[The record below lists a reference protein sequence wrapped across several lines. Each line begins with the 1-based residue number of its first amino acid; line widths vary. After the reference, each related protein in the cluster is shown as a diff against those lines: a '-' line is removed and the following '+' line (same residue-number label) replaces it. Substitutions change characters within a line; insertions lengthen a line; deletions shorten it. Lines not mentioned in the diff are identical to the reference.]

1 MTASTDRP
9 LKLAVLCP
17 HFAPDTAPT
26 GEVMTRIVHE
36 LAALGHEI
44 HVITALPWYR
54 EHRIEDGWEGKWVRR
69 ETVEWGSITRV
80 HPFPGTDKR
89 NLLRRA
95 AGFAGFNVLS
105 GLASL
110 RGGRVDAVIAMSPP
124 LTIGLTGW
132 GTHLV
137 RRGPLVFNIQDVFPD
152 AAVETGA
159 ITNRRII
166 AVARWLERVSYHRAA
181 AVTVLSDDLK
191 DNVVAKVK
199 ASRRDRVHVIPNFV
213 DTEFI
218 QPADRMTS
226 FRAELGI
233 GAEPVVLYAG
243 NVGFSQS
250 LEMVVDAAR
259 DFPQAVFVINGD
271 GAARE
276 SLAERAAGLPNIRFS
291 GYQPRERVPEVLAT
305 GDIHL
310 VPLKKGLGRVS
321 VPSKTYS
328 ILAAGRPVL
337 AAIDPGT
344 EVPRM
349 LAASGGGV
357 AVTPDDPN
365 AFREALAALLADLPA
380 AAMGAAGREWVL
392 GAASPAA
399 VARSY
404 EQLVRSLQQTT
415 RTAFRRQ
422 RR

>member
-1 MTASTDRP
+1 MSSTGRP
-9 LKLAVLCP
+9 LRIAVLCP

-36 LAALGHEI
+36 LAALGHEL
-44 HVITALPWYR
+44 HVVTALPWYR
-54 EHRIEDGWEGKWVRR
+54 EHRIEPGWEGRLWRR
-69 ETVEWGSITRV
+69 ERTDWGWITRV
-80 HPFPGTDKR
+80 HPFPGHDKR
-89 NLLRRA
+89 NLVRRA
-95 AGFAGFNVLS
+95 LGFAGFSVLS

-124 LTIGLTGW
+124 LTLGLTGW
-132 GTHLV
+132 VTHLV

-159 ITNRRII
+159 ISNARII

-181 AVTVLSDDLK
+181 AVTVLSDDLR
-191 DNVVAKVK
+191 DNVAAKVTPSQRSK
-199 ASRRDRVHVIPNFV
+199 VHVIPNFV

-218 QPADRMTS
+218 APADRRTPL
-226 FRAELGI
+226 RTELGI
-233 GAEPVVLYAG
+233 GGEPVVMYAG

-250 LEMVVDAAR
+250 LEMVVAAAR
-259 DFPQAVFVINGD
+259 RFPNATFVINGD
-271 GAARE
+271 GAARATLQE
-276 SLAERAAGLPNIRFS
+276 QAADLPNVRFS
-291 GYQPRERVPEVLAT
+291 GYQPKERVPEVLAT

-310 VPLKKGLGRVS
+310 VPLKRGLGRVS

-337 AAIDPGT
+337 AAVDPGT

-357 AVTPDDPN
+357 CVPPDDLE
-365 AFREALAALLADLPA
+365 AFCVALRTLLDDHEATS
-380 AAMGAAGREWVL
+380 AMGESGRAWVT

-399 VARSY
+399 VAVAY
-404 EQLVRSLQQTT
+404 ERLIRSLG
-415 RTAFRRQ
+415 RGR
-422 RR
+422 